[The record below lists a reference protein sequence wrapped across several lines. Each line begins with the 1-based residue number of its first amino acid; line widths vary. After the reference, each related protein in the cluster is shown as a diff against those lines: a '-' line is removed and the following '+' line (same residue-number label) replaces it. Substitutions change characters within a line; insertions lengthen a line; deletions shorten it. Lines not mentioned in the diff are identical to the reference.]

1 MGPLTHQYPVG
12 DHADDFYGLSE
23 FLMPHLTA
31 EMIGDFSACGGLIQL
46 LNALRIA
53 KLKNP
58 PVADYIPSL
67 VLVFLSVCSGRNI
80 CKISQSEGVFF
91 TDCRIKR
98 AAGYCLH
105 RA

>member
-1 MGPLTHQYPVG
+1 MLRQYFFAGSSGWVLSLISIPLG
-12 DHADDFYGLSE
+12 IMLLIFYGLLE

-67 VLVFLSVCSGRNI
+67 VLVFF
-80 CKISQSEGVFF
+80 ISMFW
-91 TDCRIKR
+91 TK
-98 AAGYCLH
+98 YM
-105 RA
+105 

>member
-1 MGPLTHQYPVG
+1 MGSITHQYPVG
-12 DHADDFYGLSE
+12 DHADDFLRA
-23 FLMPHLTA
+23 LRIPDAALTA

-67 VLVFLSVCSGRNI
+67 VLVFF
-80 CKISQSEGVFF
+80 ISMFW
-91 TDCRIKR
+91 TK
-98 AAGYCLH
+98 YM
-105 RA
+105 

>member
-1 MGPLTHQYPVG
+1 MLRQYFLQG
-12 DHADDFYGLSE
+12 AADGS
-23 FLMPHLTA
+23 LTA

-67 VLVFLSVCSGRNI
+67 VLVFF
-80 CKISQSEGVFF
+80 ISMFW
-91 TDCRIKR
+91 TK
-98 AAGYCLH
+98 YM
-105 RA
+105 